1 MIKIKSFQVQDGNGF
16 INRSELACVMMNLGE
31 TLKPEE
37 MQVTI
42 YSCIANTSVFHLQS
56 MIDEA
61 DQDGDGQ
68 INYEEFYAMM
78 NCG

>member
-1 MIKIKSFQVQDGNGF
+1 
-16 INRSELACVMMNLGE
+16 MMNLGE

-42 YSCIANTSVFHLQS
+42 YSCIANTEFHVQS

-68 INYEEFYAMM
+68 INYEEFYNMM
-78 NCG
+78 NSV